1 MVSLT
6 ELVGI
11 HLMKATLCIC
21 TIAGKNGVTWEV
33 GENPPNEEYIIRYIG
48 NPPLM
53 TVEEAGCPGTNV
65 R

>member
-1 MVSLT
+1 
-6 ELVGI
+6 
-11 HLMKATLCIC
+11 MKATLCIC